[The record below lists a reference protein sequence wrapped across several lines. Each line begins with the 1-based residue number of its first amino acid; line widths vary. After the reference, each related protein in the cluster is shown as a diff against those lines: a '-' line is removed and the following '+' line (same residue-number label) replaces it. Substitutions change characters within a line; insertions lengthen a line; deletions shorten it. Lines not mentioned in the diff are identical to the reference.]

1 MTAAHARLRPRAARP
16 ALCRVLPAALALTL
30 ALVLAPATAGA
41 WGFTGHRMVGRKA
54 LRTLPDPLRKVFD
67 ANAAYLTEQ
76 AITPDLQRSGPSD
89 PDHFLDMDAFGGA
102 YPFATI
108 SRVETENVARF
119 GKDITAK
126 GRLPWKISEVY
137 RALVQAFRDR
147 DTPRVLAQA
156 GTLCHL
162 IADAHVPLHATDNY
176 DGQLSGQRGLH
187 SRWESDLVERN
198 RLQLEAEVE
207 PAAAQRIA
215 DPVDYTFAVLRDSY
229 LHSLQ
234 VLASDRESVTGR
246 DLAETPEDDRYDDEY
261 FSRLYAREAAR
272 VAARLGASASATGSL
287 WLSAWEEAGRPAL
300 DETYRVPYV
309 RHGARAI
316 LLSLDAAGAPLLEDA
331 VKRGVMPNLARLRA
345 RGATARGSL
354 TTMPSK
360 TAPGHAA
367 LYTGAWSDRN
377 GITGNE
383 VVMPGNAITDGAS
396 GYSSLRLTAE
406 PIWAAAARQDLDV
419 TVVSATHTFP
429 FSTYL
434 ADHRFP
440 GYYGRHLT
448 MFDGYQSLEARDRV
462 YGASDLHAATVEW
475 MGPLPEHAGEA
486 RAFALEDLGVRFD
499 ALLYD
504 DPRDPATGFDTLLLT
519 LDGDPRGGITLKPHA
534 VRADAS
540 AFGGMTVPIAG
551 GDAAVYFRLF
561 ALAPDASALTLYRTA
576 PHIIRSTRPRLEQ
589 AALDASGGF
598 VGNGAAFT
606 YERGLLGKPLW
617 DGGDGTA
624 ERRYLESVAL
634 VVRQFSRVNDFAI
647 ERTGWELLLTY
658 LPFPDEAVHVWYGYI
673 DPSLPSHDAA
683 LASKLRP
690 FLDDVLRL
698 ADGEIGHLV
707 ARGGKDAIV
716 AVGADH
722 GVMGVDRE
730 LRPNVAFKAAGLLA
744 LDASGRVDLAHTKA
758 YYSPAQYVFINR
770 TARAGGIVKPE
781 EEDAVRRAIVEAL
794 GHVPGAT
801 ARAPIV
807 TAVLDP
813 RTPGHVPSFGGPT
826 GGDLYLSVI
835 PGYNVSARLDGEAV
849 MKIAPRGEHFLDPEQ
864 PDMHAAFALAGP
876 GVKEGA
882 DLGLIRQIDVAPTLC
897 RLLGIE
903 PPAQA
908 TGEVLRPA
916 LGHNGAMP
924 PFRDTVPQGLSVG
937 GADSSR

>member
-1 MTAAHARLRPRAARP
+1 VTAAYARLRPRAARP
-16 ALCRVLPAALALTL
+16 ALCRAFSTALALAL
-30 ALVLAPATAGA
+30 ASVLVPAPAGA

-54 LRTLPDPLRKVFD
+54 VRTLPDPLRAVFE

-89 PDHFLDMDAFGGA
+89 PDHFLDMDAFGST

-108 SRVETENVARF
+108 SRVEAENVARL

-126 GRLPWKISEVY
+126 GRLPWKVGEVY

-147 DTPRVLAQA
+147 DMPRALAQA

-215 DPVDYTFAVLRDSY
+215 DPVEYTFAVLRDSY

-246 DLAETPEDDRYDDEY
+246 DLAETPEDERYDDEY
-261 FSRLYAREAAR
+261 FSRLYAREESR
-272 VAARLGASASATGSL
+272 LAARLGASAAATGSL

-300 DETYRVPYV
+300 DASYRVPYV

-316 LLSLDAAGAPLLEDA
+316 LLSLDAASAPLLDDA
-331 VKRGVMPNLARLRA
+331 VQRGVMPHLAQLRA

-367 LYTGAWSDRN
+367 LYTGAWSDKN

-383 VVMPGNAITDGAS
+383 VVPPGGAITDAAS
-396 GYSSLRLTAE
+396 GFSSVGLKAE

-419 TVVSATHTFP
+419 TVVSATQTYP
-429 FSTYL
+429 FSTLL
-434 ADHRFP
+434 ADRRFP

-448 MFDGYQSLEARDRV
+448 LLDGYQNLDVRDRV
-462 YGASDLHAATVEW
+462 LGAADLHPATVEW
-475 MGPLPEHAGEA
+475 LGPLPEHQGEA
-486 RAFALEDLGVRFD
+486 RVLALDDLGLRFD

-504 DPRDPATGFDTLLLT
+504 DPADPAPGLDTLLLT
-519 LDGDPRGGITLKPHA
+519 LDGDPRGGITLKPA
-534 VRADAS
+534 ALRSDGS
-540 AFGGMTVPIAG
+540 AFGGLAVPLVG
-551 GDAAVYFRLF
+551 GEAAVYFRLF
-561 ALAPDASALTLYRTA
+561 ALAPDGSSFTLYRTA
-576 PHIIRSTRPRLEQ
+576 PHVLRSNKPRLEQ
-589 AALDASGGF
+589 AVFEASGGF
-598 VGNGAAFT
+598 VGNAGPSV
-606 YERGLLGKPLW
+606 YERGQLGKPLW
-617 DGGDGTA
+617 EGGDGTA
-624 ERRYLESVAL
+624 ERRYLEGVAL
-634 VVRQFSRVNDFAI
+634 VVRQMSRVNDFALD
-647 ERTGWELLLTY
+647 RTAWELLLTY
-658 LPFPDEAVHVWYGYI
+658 LPFPDEAVHLWYGYL
-673 DPSLPSHDAA
+673 DPSLPSHDPA
-683 LASKLRP
+683 LAARLRP
-690 FLDDVLRL
+690 FLDEVLRL

-707 ARGGKDAIV
+707 ARGGKDTIV

-744 LDASGRVDLAHTKA
+744 LDASGRVDLARTKA
-758 YYSPAQYVFINR
+758 YYSPAQFVFINR
-770 TARAGGIVKPE
+770 AARAGGIVKPE

-794 GHVPGAT
+794 RQVPGSN

-826 GGDLYLSVI
+826 GGDLYLSVL

-849 MKIAPRGEHFLDPEQ
+849 VKIAPRGEHFLDPENAA
-864 PDMHAAFALAGP
+864 MHAGFAMAGP
-876 GVKEGA
+876 GVAEGA
-882 DLGLIRQIDVAPTLC
+882 KLGLIHQIDIAPTLC
-897 RLLGIE
+897 LLLGVE

-908 TGEVLRPA
+908 TGVILRSA
-916 LGHNGAMP
+916 LGRSAPMP
-924 PFRDTVPQGLSVG
+924 PFR
-937 GADSSR
+937 